1 MIKFKGNKRT
11 LPPVAILN
19 KTKPGRIT
27 LSDVKMHHTVLEV
40 QPNEVLTFTDRLKE
54 LSIANRIHWYVIS
67 FQQRHQELNLKKGHT
82 LQQMFPVKIG
92 SVLVKQK

>member
-1 MIKFKGNKRT
+1 MYSLPNTNNILSRNKQTNKAMIKFKGNKRT

-40 QPNEVLTFTDRLKE
+40 QPNVVLTFTDRLKE
-54 LSIANRIHWYVIS
+54 LSIANRNQSIH
-67 FQQRHQELNLKKGHT
+67 
-82 LQQMFPVKIG
+82 
-92 SVLVKQK
+92 

>member
-1 MIKFKGNKRT
+1 MYSLPNTNNILSRNKQTNKAMIKFKGNKRT

-54 LSIANRIHWYVIS
+54 LSIANRNQSIH
-67 FQQRHQELNLKKGHT
+67 
-82 LQQMFPVKIG
+82 
-92 SVLVKQK
+92 